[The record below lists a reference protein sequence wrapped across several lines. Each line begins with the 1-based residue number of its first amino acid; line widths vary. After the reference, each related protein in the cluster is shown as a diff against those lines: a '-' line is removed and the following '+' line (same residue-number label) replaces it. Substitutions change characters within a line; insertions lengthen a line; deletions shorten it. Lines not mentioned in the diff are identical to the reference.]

1 MNKPV
6 STLHKF
12 QTLAILLLIFA
23 DGCDVGQFS
32 LSSFDVWS
40 VGGIINVLLHALP
53 GFLFIGFG
61 ITFFYSPQR
70 LAPRIWI
77 SVLSAIAVVGNIVLI
92 IMGVT
97 NSDPNSV
104 GVHSPVSASSLC
116 HRSMYGVLEASSMSC
131 FMPGRLSLHRLW
143 HYVLLFAAASSP
155 TNLDQ
160 CPLRDCGCRKHCD
173 DYYGRDKS

>member
-1 MNKPV
+1 MNKSV

-40 VGGIINVLLHALP
+40 IGGIINVLLHALA
-53 GFLFIGFG
+53 GFLFMGFG

-92 IMGVT
+92 IMGAT
-97 NSDPNSV
+97 NPDPNSV
-104 GVHSPVSASSLC
+104 GVHSPGDWMVVIAI
-116 HRSMYGVLEASSMSC
+116 MAGVV
-131 FMPGRLSLHRLW
+131 LW
-143 HYVLLFAAASSP
+143 FATLLVERAQSVRVRRQAIA
-155 TNLDQ
+155 
-160 CPLRDCGCRKHCD
+160 
-173 DYYGRDKS
+173 

>member
-1 MNKPV
+1 MNTSP

-40 VGGIINVLLHALP
+40 IGGLINVLLHALA
-53 GFLFIGFG
+53 GFLFMGFG

-70 LAPRIWI
+70 LAPRIWV

-92 IMGVT
+92 IMGAT
-97 NSDPNSV
+97 NPDPNSV
-104 GVHSPVSASSLC
+104 GVHSPGDWMVVIAITAGALLWFATLLAERAQSS
-116 HRSMYGVLEASSMSC
+116 RVRREAI
-131 FMPGRLSLHRLW
+131 
-143 HYVLLFAAASSP
+143 A
-155 TNLDQ
+155 
-160 CPLRDCGCRKHCD
+160 
-173 DYYGRDKS
+173 